1 MSNSFLIVQLSVV
14 TRVRSGTKTNFWTD
28 KWLNGNSI
36 SILAP
41 EVLCKVD
48 RKNVAEALQ
57 DRSWVRDIR
66 SPLSLIGIQQY
77 HLLWD
82 TLVAVSLTDDEDKH
96 EWRHEVSGHFSSASC
111 YKTLFMG
118 SITFEPWKR
127 LWKSWAP
134 PKCKMFLWLAMRDK
148 CWTADRCTSMV
159 YHTLMLALCVIKRMR
174 QFSTS

>member
-66 SPLSLIGIQQY
+66 SPPY
-77 HLLWD
+77 WY
-82 TLVAVSLTDDEDKH
+82 
-96 EWRHEVSGHFSSASC
+96 SAIPIA
-111 YKTLFMG
+111 MG
-118 SITFEPWKR
+118 YFR
-127 LWKSWAP
+127 GGVL
-134 PKCKMFLWLAMRDK
+134 D
-148 CWTADRCTSMV
+148 
-159 YHTLMLALCVIKRMR
+159 
-174 QFSTS
+174 